1 MANFAIYAPAQNLST
16 LKVGAS
22 ASPTTYT
29 QISKTQRFSLP
40 GGSTDEVKLSYS
52 SAQTFNAVA
61 ITGLNAFPTVTVT
74 KTLSAADTSLGTVSG
89 STYAATS
96 RARSTFNA
104 LLIFSDES
112 ADDITITFSTPYP
125 TSFNT
130 VFAGYLSFQPT
141 TNFQQGVNFT
151 ANSQMDTLQTRG
163 ATYHST
169 KSRLRQ
175 FNPQM
180 TLLSDEE
187 YFDIEFT
194 KSQIDDSNC
203 LVSLDSA
210 DTSPEKWMV
219 ASLTGGSSSL
229 VSDGTNSQTL
239 TFMEAQKWL

>member
-1 MANFAIYAPAQNLST
+1 MANFAIYAQAASLSS

-22 ASPTTYT
+22 STPTSYT

-40 GGSTDEVKLSYS
+40 GGSTDEVKLEYS
-52 SAQTFNAVA
+52 APQTFNAVA
-61 ITGLNAFPTVTVT
+61 ITGLNQFPTVTVT
-74 KTLSAADTSLGTVSG
+74 KTLSAVDTVLGTISG

-130 VFAGYLSFQPT
+130 VFAGYLSLQPT
-141 TNFQQGVNFT
+141 TNFNRGVNFT
-151 ANSQMDTLQTRG
+151 ANSQMDALQTRG

-187 YFDIEFT
+187 YFDVEFS

-203 LVSLDSA
+203 LVALDSA
-210 DTSPEKWMV
+210 DTSPEKWMIANIV
-219 ASLTGGSSSL
+219 GGDGSLSGE
-229 VSDGTNSQTL
+229 GTNSQTL
-239 TFMEAQKWL
+239 NFMEAQKWL

>member
-1 MANFAIYAPAQNLST
+1 MANFAIYAQAASLSS

-22 ASPTTYT
+22 ASPTSYT

-40 GGSTDEVKLSYS
+40 GGATDEVKLEYS
-52 SAQTFNAVA
+52 ATQTFNAVA
-61 ITGLNAFPTVTVT
+61 ITGLNQFPTVTVT
-74 KTLSAADTSLGTVSG
+74 KTLSAADTALGTISG
-89 STYAATS
+89 STYSATS

-112 ADDITITFSTPYP
+112 ADDITLTFSTPYP

-141 TNFQQGVNFT
+141 TNFQRGVNFT
-151 ANSQMDTLQTRG
+151 TNSQMDSLQTRS

-180 TLLSDEE
+180 TLLTDEE
-187 YFDIEFT
+187 YFDVEFT
-194 KSQIDDSNC
+194 KSQIDDQNC
-203 LVSLDSA
+203 LVALDSA
-210 DTSPEKWMV
+210 DTSPERWMI
-219 ASLTGGSSSL
+219 ASLTGGSGSL
-229 VSDGTNSQTL
+229 ISEGANSQTL
-239 TFMEAQKWL
+239 NFMEAQKWL

>member
-1 MANFAIYAPAQNLST
+1 MANFAIYAQAQNLST

-40 GGSTDEVKLSYS
+40 GGATDEVKLSYS
-52 SAQTFNAVA
+52 AAQTFNAVA

-74 KTLSAADTSLGTVSG
+74 KTLSAADTSLGTISG

-104 LLIFSDES
+104 LLLFSDES
-112 ADDITITFSTPYP
+112 ADDITISFSTPYP

-130 VFAGYLSFQPT
+130 VFAGYLSFQPS

-151 ANSQMDTLQTRG
+151 ASGEMDTLQTRG

-169 KSRLRQ
+169 RSRLRQ

-180 TLLSDEE
+180 ALLSDEE

-194 KSQIDDSNC
+194 KSQIDDLNC

-210 DTSPEKWMV
+210 DTSPEKWMI
-219 ASLTGGSSSL
+219 ASIVGGDGRLL
-229 VSDGTNSQTL
+229 VDGVNSQNINFL
-239 TFMEAQKWL
+239 EAQKWL